1 MVQGTRLPAQR
12 RRGPLPFTGTKARS
26 RTVPEEQAQIHSPF
40 LCKETN
46 TQCIPGRGQPLLLLV
61 LGRLTRQKGREEGEK
76 AYSTRYSQAVSHP
89 STNQARPCLAS
100 EIRRDRA
107 RSGWYGRRRERWP
120 PAASRARACAGRPA
134 SSLPRAAAPLCLSGS
149 RPASEAARG
158 RPLPDPPGRA
168 RSPASKARVARHA
181 APEAAA
187 HPAPPPRPRHQH
199 EEPGGRWPGRA
210 ERPQIPA
217 AAPSVPAGNCGQ
229 RLWAP
234 AAGAPSVRVESG
246 RAARG
251 TPTLRPVGW
260 TAPPHPAGGHWD
272 GTPHAPGLFFS
283 PAGGSI
289 HSLFTRLPAVH
300 GKLCVSQTENR
311 SLDGRD
317 HAPRKPGPGL
327 HDLYVLPASLVAP
340 VESRF
345 PRRGPPWRSFPWVA
359 SVGGRRASQG
369 EARGRGWV

>member
-158 RPLPDPPGRA
+158 RPFPDPPGRA
-168 RSPASKARVARHA
+168 RSPASTARVARHA

-187 HPAPPPRPRHQH
+187 HPAPGTNTRSPEAGGRAGLSARRSPRRRQAFPRGTVASACGPRQRARLPCAWSRGGG
-199 EEPGGRWPGRA
+199 PGGR
-210 ERPQIPA
+210 
-217 AAPSVPAGNCGQ
+217 
-229 RLWAP
+229 
-234 AAGAPSVRVESG
+234 
-246 RAARG
+246 
-251 TPTLRPVGW
+251 
-260 TAPPHPAGGHWD
+260 PP
-272 GTPHAPGLFFS
+272 
-283 PAGGSI
+283 
-289 HSLFTRLPAVH
+289 
-300 GKLCVSQTENR
+300 
-311 SLDGRD
+311 
-317 HAPRKPGPGL
+317 
-327 HDLYVLPASLVAP
+327 
-340 VESRF
+340 
-345 PRRGPPWRSFPWVA
+345 
-359 SVGGRRASQG
+359 
-369 EARGRGWV
+369 

>member
-1 MVQGTRLPAQR
+1 MAVDARGGLRQPQEAEPAPGGGAPLPVGLPASLRGGPGAPLSRPTRPGEVTSVQGPSRAAR
-12 RRGPLPFTGTKARS
+12 RPG
-26 RTVPEEQAQIHSPF
+26 
-40 LCKETN
+40 
-46 TQCIPGRGQPLLLLV
+46 GRG
-61 LGRLTRQKGREEGEK
+61 
-76 AYSTRYSQAVSHP
+76 A
-89 STNQARPCLAS
+89 
-100 EIRRDRA
+100 
-107 RSGWYGRRRERWP
+107 
-120 PAASRARACAGRPA
+120 
-134 SSLPRAAAPLCLSGS
+134 
-149 RPASEAARG
+149 
-158 RPLPDPPGRA
+158 
-168 RSPASKARVARHA
+168 
-181 APEAAA
+181 
-187 HPAPPPRPRHQH
+187 PRPGHQH